1 VVDPIVVVMLA
12 LGGGLFL
19 FVIALGLFYPGSGAD
34 QVDWKPTRSA
44 EVEYQNE
51 IDDLEQMQAA
61 VNAKRRARGAAD
73 LTHADV
79 QAQVAADLRE
89 RVEQADDVLIEED
102 IEEMLA
108 VKNARRAKKGL
119 PPLTRADYE
128 REVLGG

>member
-1 VVDPIVVVMLA
+1 MDPIVVVMLA

-19 FVIALGLFYPGSGAD
+19 FVIALGVFYPGSGAD

-51 IDDLEQMQAA
+51 VDDLEQMQAA
-61 VNAKRRARGAAD
+61 VNAKRRARGAAE
-73 LTHADV
+73 LTEADV

-89 RVEQADDVLIEED
+89 RVEQADDALIEED
-102 IEEMLA
+102 IGEMLA

-128 REVLGG
+128 REVLGR